1 VHSYCSSSAAAPA
14 AAQAVE
20 YFEDDVGDA
29 VDLVD
34 DALQLKAQLE
44 AEAARYSGVAI
55 PLPVIVVQQQQ
66 PQLPPGGSRRQSRSR
81 RHESGSEL
89 TVEADPLHVSS
100 SATLAARVPE
110 PPPSA
115 SANRGSAAAA
125 AAAASATAATTA
137 NHNRSARTPDL
148 PRISV
153 GWSDEAPSRSRQP
166 APAPAA
172 APSAASAQQQARQVV
187 VTQGVTSPAPP
198 RASVS
203 ESHTYNAGLQR
214 GRASVD
220 QSEVA
225 PSTVPRGGN
234 GSTGGRGQDA
244 GRRPSA
250 AAPERRVSNAP
261 AAVAEVS
268 PLPPPQPST
277 PRTCYS
283 EYSTGTQTP
292 APQEDWTKM
301 RSSRWG

>member
-1 VHSYCSSSAAAPA
+1 M
-14 AAQAVE
+14 
-20 YFEDDVGDA
+20 
-29 VDLVD
+29 DLVD

-55 PLPVIVVQQQQ
+55 PLPVIVVKQQQ
-66 PQLPPGGSRRQSRSR
+66 PQLPPGGSRRASRSR

-125 AAAASATAATTA
+125 AAAAGAAAT
-137 NHNRSARTPDL
+137 HNRSARTTPDL

-153 GWSDEAPSRSRQP
+153 GWTDEAPPRSRQP
-166 APAPAA
+166 APAPA
-172 APSAASAQQQARQVV
+172 PSAASTQQQARQVV
-187 VTQGVTSPAPP
+187 MVTGPTPP

-220 QSEVA
+220 QSEVT
-225 PSTVPRGGN
+225 PLTVPRGGN
-234 GSTGGRGQDA
+234 GSTGGGSQGA
-244 GRRPSA
+244 ARRPSA
-250 AAPERRVSNAP
+250 AAPARRVSNAP